1 MLDVDIEVDRREFT
15 VAARFRVGPGERLAL
30 FGTSGAG
37 KTTVLE
43 VIAGLLSPRRG
54 HVAVAGR
61 TLTRTEPS
69 PVAVPVWRRR
79 VGLLRQDPAL
89 FPHLT
94 VRENLMYA
102 PGAGSRAAELAELA
116 ARLGLDGLLD
126 ARPAALSGGQAH
138 RAALARLLLAH
149 CDALLLDEPYT
160 GLDAASRRQLTM
172 VLRDLVAS
180 RGIPAVLVAHELGE
194 AQAFADRI
202 AVLDRGTIIQ
212 VATPHEIVLHP
223 AMRRVAE
230 LVGYRG
236 FAPVTAEGG
245 AAQGGVAE
253 GGAARAVRQ
262 WRGRGRRASRPGP
275 AGRSSR
281 PRSGPAR
288 RRAGLAPARRGLGG
302 GCRRGRGRGLLSFR
316 RAGGGRGRV
325 THLHG
330 GRGAHIRGGR
340 PAAAAF
346 GGGPGMTAH
355 VGEVAGD
362 SGASAATAG
371 LRLRLA
377 RQARGY
383 SQQQL
388 AGMAGV
394 SRQAVSAVESGHS
407 DPSLRAALALAQALG
422 MTVEELF
429 GPGEPAPSLQ
439 AIPVAPPGGPGSRA
453 VIAAVGESF
462 TALPLAGDSATRAGF
477 LPAGGII
484 AGRPDPGGPGQ
495 TSQAGGGRRGG
506 GRAGRC
512 GPADRAAG
520 SGAGRGRL

>member
-102 PGAGSRAAELAELA
+102 PGAGSRAAELADLA

-245 AAQGGVAE
+245 AAVAGVHPGRVQPGAHPGVGVVLRGIVRAWRPLNAGWEADVDVAGAGVCCHFAEQVPAE
-253 GGAARAVRQ
+253 GEPLTFTAVGAPIFGAD
-262 WRGRGRRASRPGP
+262 GRLL
-275 AGRSSR
+275 
-281 PRSGPAR
+281 PRSEEV
-288 RRAGLAPARRGLGG
+288 RA
-302 GCRRGRGRGLLSFR
+302 
-316 RAGGGRGRV
+316 
-325 THLHG
+325 
-330 GRGAHIRGGR
+330 
-340 PAAAAF
+340 
-346 GGGPGMTAH
+346 
-355 VGEVAGD
+355 
-362 SGASAATAG
+362 
-371 LRLRLA
+371 
-377 RQARGY
+377 
-383 SQQQL
+383 
-388 AGMAGV
+388 
-394 SRQAVSAVESGHS
+394 
-407 DPSLRAALALAQALG
+407 
-422 MTVEELF
+422 
-429 GPGEPAPSLQ
+429 
-439 AIPVAPPGGPGSRA
+439 
-453 VIAAVGESF
+453 
-462 TALPLAGDSATRAGF
+462 
-477 LPAGGII
+477 
-484 AGRPDPGGPGQ
+484 
-495 TSQAGGGRRGG
+495 
-506 GRAGRC
+506 
-512 GPADRAAG
+512 
-520 SGAGRGRL
+520 